1 MRSYRMTLVYLL
13 LALLLLTAFACS
25 PGGSPGTTSTP
36 TGTPQPVP
44 TVAMSCQEAW
54 DATQEA
60 LDAYHAK
67 YGDWPTADGKPGDI
81 VWPKLVPE
89 FMEYG
94 PGNDNKCD
102 WWVESDPEGQ
112 VCRCYEC

>member
-1 MRSYRMTLVYLL
+1 MQRYRMTLVFVL
-13 LALLLLTAFACS
+13 LALLLLTGFACNPWGRS
-25 PGGSPGTTSTP
+25 GATPTP

-44 TVAMSCQEAW
+44 TVAMSCVEAQ
-54 DATQEA
+54 DAIQQA

-67 YGDWPTADGKPGDI
+67 HGNWPTADGEPGDI
-81 VWPKLVPE
+81 VWPNLVPE

-102 WWVESDPEGQ
+102 WWVNSDPEGE
-112 VCRCYEC
+112 VCLMHQC